1 MSNWLH
7 TLSNYQIGF
16 LFIVSFLS
24 VSMIIPALIRYKFNL
39 DPRESIGNGADESY
53 KMFITLVLVMIGFSL
68 VQLQGD
74 HKNVEDL
81 VSREATLNLKIGSLL
96 NRYASE
102 DATQAKGALV
112 KYVQSI
118 IDDEWP
124 ELQNDKGS
132 DITAG
137 KLKDLTNVLSN
148 LNPQS
153 NEQDTVKSDIDATL
167 TQVVDIRDA
176 RIATTRL
183 YLQTYLWGSL
193 SCFLVVMIFFGWFIN
208 PLSRMI
214 FFVGGVTLGISML
227 ISLIFILED
236 LYRGES
242 ALLPKPFSEIIPII
256 MKPL

>member
-1 MSNWLH
+1 MAHWLH

-16 LFIVSFLS
+16 IFVFSFLLIS
-24 VSMIIPALIRYKFNL
+24 VIIPATIRYKL
-39 DPRESIGNGADESY
+39 DLNPRDSIAAGADESY
-53 KMFITLVLVMIGFSL
+53 KMFITLALVMIGFSL

-81 VSREATLNLKIGSLL
+81 VSREATLNLKIANLL
-96 NRYASE
+96 TRYESD
-102 DATQAKGALV
+102 DANQAKVALV

-118 IDDEWP
+118 VDDEWP

-132 DITAG
+132 DTTAV
-137 KLKDLTNVLSN
+137 KLKELTKAISN
-148 LNPQS
+148 LTPRS
-153 NEQDTVKSDIDATL
+153 SEQDTIKGDIDITL

-193 SCFLVVMIFFGWFIN
+193 SCFLSVLIFFGWFIN

-214 FFVGGVTLGISML
+214 FYVGGVTLGISML

-242 ALLPKPFSEIIPII
+242 ALIPKPFLDIIPII
-256 MKPL
+256 MKPV

>member
-1 MSNWLH
+1 MTNWLH

-16 LFIVSFLS
+16 LVVLSFLMVS
-24 VSMIIPALIRYKFNL
+24 VIIPALVRYKLNL
-39 DPRESIGNGADESY
+39 DPRESIAAGADESY

-81 VSREATLNLKIGSLL
+81 VSREVTLNLKIASLL
-96 NRYASE
+96 TRFESE
-102 DATQAKGALV
+102 DANQAKATLV

-118 IDDEWP
+118 VDDEWP

-132 DITAG
+132 DVTAA
-137 KLKDLTNVLSN
+137 KLKDLTKVIAK

-153 NEQDTVKSDIDATL
+153 NEQDTIKSDIDATL

-183 YLQTYLWGSL
+183 YLQTYLSGSL
-193 SCFLVVMIFFGWFIN
+193 SCFLVVLIFFGWFIN

-214 FFVGGVTLGISML
+214 FYVGGVTLGISML
-227 ISLIFILED
+227 ISLIFVLED

-242 ALLPKPFSEIIPII
+242 ALIPKPFLDIIPNI
-256 MKPL
+256 MKPV

>member
-1 MSNWLH
+1 MANWLH

-16 LFIVSFLS
+16 LFIFSFLS
-24 VSMIIPALIRYKFNL
+24 VSMIIPALIRYKFKL
-39 DPRESIGNGADESY
+39 DPRDSIGAGADESY

-81 VSREATLNLKIGSLL
+81 VSREATLNLKISSLL
-96 NRYASE
+96 TRFESD
-102 DATQAKGALV
+102 DAIQAKTSLA

-118 IDDEWP
+118 VDDEWP
-124 ELQNDKGS
+124 ELQNDRGS
-132 DITAG
+132 DSTAA
-137 KLKDLTNVLSN
+137 KLKELTKAISK

-153 NEQDTVKSDIDATL
+153 NEQDTIKSDIDATL

-193 SCFLVVMIFFGWFIN
+193 SCFLAVMIFFGWFIN
-208 PLSRMI
+208 PLSRMV

-242 ALLPKPFSEIIPII
+242 ALLPTPYLEIIPII
-256 MKPL
+256 TK